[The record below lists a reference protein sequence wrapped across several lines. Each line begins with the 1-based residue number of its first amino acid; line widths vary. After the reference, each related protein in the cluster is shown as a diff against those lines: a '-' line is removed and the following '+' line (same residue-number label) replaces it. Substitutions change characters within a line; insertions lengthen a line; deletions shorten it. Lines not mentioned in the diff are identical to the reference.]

1 MMDGFPCRLLAAT
14 LLAIGLSATPATA
27 AKVANVA
34 TAASAPGSVRLVA
47 PGEGAVLEPG
57 SSATLE
63 WAPLAGLRQKEWE
76 EWEAFL
82 SLDGGATY
90 PVRITPHLDR
100 DLRRFSWKV
109 PDLPTGNARLLLRVG
124 DERQE
129 LAFELPQRFAIARPA
144 RVPMPLPALSP
155 GNAIDLSRKVGRRG
169 EPARP
174 GEPGV
179 LAWVEGSRRGGG
191 LREVVAEEPAR
202 AVPGVALP
210 AEAPALPAVAAEVPP
225 SGAPAAEPGVRSA
238 PQPEP
243 AQGAARA
250 RAPRPR
256 SAADIL
262 LLLQRQNE

>member
-1 MMDGFPCRLLAAT
+1 M
-14 LLAIGLSATPATA
+14 
-27 AKVANVA
+27 
-34 TAASAPGSVRLVA
+34 RLVA

-100 DLRRFSWKV
+100 DLRRVTWKV

-129 LAFELPQRFAIARPA
+129 LAFELPQRFAIARLA
-144 RVPMPLPALSP
+144 RVHLSPMSPTSPLPALSP
-155 GNAIDLSRKVGRRG
+155 GNALDLSRKVGRRG

-179 LAWVEGSRRGGG
+179 LAWVEGSRRGDG

-210 AEAPALPAVAAEVPP
+210 AGAPALPAVAAEVPP
-225 SGAPAAEPGVRSA
+225 SGAPAAEPGVRSS

-243 AQGAARA
+243 ARGAANA

-262 LLLQRQNE
+262 LLIQRQNE